1 MISKLKA
8 NWSIRSIQAKIMVSA
23 LVPLMLIGCEASD
36 TLLDA
41 TAVQL
46 ENALYSIMNV
56 LLTTLVYNA
65 FDLPI
70 A

>member
-1 MISKLKA
+1 MMSKLKA
-8 NWSIRSIQAKIMVSA
+8 TWSSSSMQAKIMVSA
-23 LVPLMLIGCEASD
+23 LVPLMIIGCEASD

-46 ENALYSIMNV
+46 ENALLSIMNV
-56 LLTTLVYNA
+56 LLTTLIYNA